1 MADDENRR
9 LRDCIDRM
17 QAMTGMLSS
26 EISSTLDRLH
36 RTYQDKSIPPAE
48 LKLWRLRLDT
58 WHSAL
63 TNYAN
68 VAALVTPPEGKQ
80 FLDDYMASV
89 NRWLDACKPDDED
102 VGAK

>member
-1 MADDENRR
+1 MVDDDNRR

-17 QAMTGMLSS
+17 QAMTGMLSN
-26 EISSTLDRLH
+26 EISITLDRFQ
-36 RTYQDKSIPPAE
+36 RAYQDKPIPQAE

-68 VAALVTPPEGKQ
+68 VAAMVTPAEGKQ
-80 FLDDYMASV
+80 FLDEYMASV